1 VIWFHESGGHWFGS
15 GLGIPEL
22 LLMALFGVLQIAF
35 WIAVVVIVVRL
46 LRRDG
51 RGPRSAPA
59 LQVLEERYA
68 RGEITR
74 DEFVER
80 QAVLLGREPPATR

>member
-1 VIWFHESGGHWFGS
+1 VIGFHDFGDHFFHTGVGYVEVIWG
-15 GLGIPEL
+15 L
-22 LLMALFGVLQIAF
+22 LLMALWVAF
-35 WIAVVVIVVRL
+35 WAVVIVVVVRL
-46 LRRDG
+46 IRRG
-51 RGPRSAPA
+51 AQHPRSTSA

-80 QAVLLGREPPATR
+80 QAVLLGREPPA